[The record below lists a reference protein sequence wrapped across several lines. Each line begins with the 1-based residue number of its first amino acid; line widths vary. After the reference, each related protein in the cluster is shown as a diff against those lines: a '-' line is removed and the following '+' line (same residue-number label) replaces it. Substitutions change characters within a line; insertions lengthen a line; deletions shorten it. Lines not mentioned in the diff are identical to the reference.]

1 MQFKT
6 AFLVVSNTGS
16 VDSWHCGKCNH
27 VGRAPI
33 MRRLGSWP
41 LLKICRRVTACLDSP
56 NMSHSFTQNRC
67 WTTLQAPQHEGWK
80 TCVKNGRLN
89 QFFEAPETVWW
100 LGPTDP
106 TLPPDFTTDLCCRL
120 LVISRSVKKM
130 RHVTD
135 TSASTWNFK
144 KYWNQSI
151 INWSHHSWCFQ
162 SHPPRGNQRA
172 YSVGNVFSGS
182 VAT

>member
-120 LVISRSVKKM
+120 LVISGTRDLTFSQEGAPRNRHISQYLKFQEILESVY
-130 RHVTD
+130 HQLV
-135 TSASTWNFK
+135 ASFMMFSESPT
-144 KYWNQSI
+144 
-151 INWSHHSWCFQ
+151 
-162 SHPPRGNQRA
+162 QRK
-172 YSVGNVFSGS
+172 STCLFGW
-182 VAT
+182 